1 MDTEN
6 IYILIIKTM
15 KLTRNQWRQ
24 LEKMPIKERVERLE
38 ERISDLDNRYYHHV
52 MDEINEDTD
61 KKSMRIIITSMIF
74 L

>member
-1 MDTEN
+1 
-6 IYILIIKTM
+6 M

-52 MDEINEDTD
+52 MDEINEDAD